1 MAKGRLG
8 NVLRHLRGLAGP
20 SADAAQ
26 GDGQLLRRFASGRD
40 EAAFAELV
48 RRHGGLVWAVC
59 RSILGHE
66 QDAEDAFQ
74 AAFLVLARR
83 AGSVR
88 RGDALAGWL
97 YGVACR
103 TALRARRSLAARARR
118 ERGATPGRPPEQPV
132 SEAAL
137 RELQALLHEEV
148 GRLPERC
155 RAPFVLCCLE
165 GRSRAEAAAQLGW
178 KEGTVSGRVA
188 EARDRLRQRLA
199 RRGVELPAA
208 LGLAALATRTAPAA
222 LAEAAV
228 RGALGFAAGEA
239 GAAPAR
245 AVRLADGVLRGLGGS
260 RAKALLALALLL
272 GVAASGVGLAGRQAS
287 EGQPTG
293 GGPPAAEAPGDER
306 RAGMDKYG
314 DPLPAGA
321 LARLGTMRFHHEGN
335 AESLAFSP
343 DRKLLAASSEDGCLH
358 LWDTATGREV
368 RRLRASPK
376 FPPFNHAPRQAVCF
390 SPDGKRVA
398 ALGADGAGTLWDV
411 ATGTPVARFRV
422 PADGGLLVPTPLHFA
437 PDGHTLLAAW
447 SEGGVG
453 APKSAAG
460 VAVIDAASGR
470 ELRRFGP
477 PRGAVHGLAVS
488 PDGQT
493 VALGMTNPPV
503 QLWDVARGTL
513 LRSLDG
519 QKDSDVQGL
528 AFSPD
533 GKTLAWGGQ
542 GRVVLTDVAGGQEVG
557 RLVTE
562 KEVASS
568 LAFTPDGKTL
578 VSDAPDCKV
587 RVWNVPS
594 RKQRLE
600 LDGRMWVGSAVA
612 LAPDGSTVA
621 QATTYSVIRLW
632 DLATGREL
640 FTDFAG
646 HDGRVLAIAFSP
658 DGRLLVSGDANQ
670 QVRLWDAAT
679 GKPLRALDA
688 VGGTLAFAPDG
699 RRFASASGNEPVR
712 YDEPPDETVR
722 VWDVDTGNEVFRLRH
737 RGAFQI
743 VRVAFTPDG
752 AGLLSLEAQTADNG
766 SRGSG
771 ALCRWDAGTGRH
783 RRRMPLGEPH
793 PRGAAF
799 SPDGRTLAV
808 GGAYEGKAALRI
820 LDVPSGREGPVL
832 DTQPDLVPTA
842 FSPDGRLLATQDWG
856 PGRIPNGKSKDAA
869 RVWEVATGKEVLR
882 LVGVGGL
889 VFSPDGRLVAAG
901 LGTPLDQPQDGPPR
915 VGIWEVATGKQVQEL
930 SGFGSAVSALAFAP
944 DGRRL
949 ASGLANGTV
958 LVWDV
963 SAAARAAQRPR
974 DLAPGDLDR
983 LWADLA
989 GDDAAR
995 AWAAVFAL
1003 AAAPEQA
1010 VAFLRPRLR
1019 PAAPCEPG
1027 RVRQLIAD
1035 LDSDQFD
1042 TREAASRELEKLG
1055 SEAETELRQAQA
1067 AGPSPEAG
1075 RRLEALL
1082 AGVRLVRSPEV
1093 VRQLRAVAALEAAG
1107 TPEARDV
1114 LEGPAG
1120 GAPEAR
1126 LTQDARASLERL
1138 TRRP

>member
-20 SADAAQ
+20 PADAAQ

-74 AAFLVLARR
+74 AAFFVLARR
-83 AGSVR
+83 AGSIR

-103 TALRARRSLAARARR
+103 TALRARRSLAAHARR
-118 ERGATPGRPPEQPV
+118 ERGASPGQPPEPPV

-222 LAEAAV
+222 LAEVTV

-272 GVAASGVGLAGRQAS
+272 GVAAAGAGVVARQ
-287 EGQPTG
+287 TG
-293 GGPPAAEAPGDER
+293 ERRPGDDPPAEAPGGER
-306 RAGMDKYG
+306 RAGTDRHG

-321 LARLGTMRFHHEGN
+321 LARLGTTRFHHDGE
-335 AESLAFSP
+335 AMSLAFSP
-343 DRKLLAASSEDGCLH
+343 DGKLLAATPADGLIH
-358 LWDTATGREV
+358 LWDAATGREV
-368 RRLRASPK
+368 RRLPADEQFLSGP
-376 FPPFNHAPRQAVCF
+376 AIDF
-390 SPDGKRVA
+390 SPDSRLLASLWGNN
-398 ALGADGAGTLWDV
+398 GTLWDV
-411 ATGTPVARFRV
+411 TTGKPAARFRV
-422 PADGGLLVPTPLHFA
+422 PTGSREAGIRGGATPFRFA
-437 PDGHTLLAAW
+437 PDGKTLLVARGEDEAG
-447 SEGGVG
+447 S
-453 APKSAAG
+453 G
-460 VAVIDAASGR
+460 VAVIDAAGGQV
-470 ELRRFGP
+470 LRHFGP
-477 PRGAVHGLAVS
+477 VRGKISGLALS
-488 PDGQT
+488 PDGT
-493 VALGMTNPPV
+493 MLALGTTAPSV

-513 LRSLDG
+513 LRDIAGEKDSAVHALAFAPDG
-519 QKDSDVQGL
+519 Q
-528 AFSPD
+528 
-533 GKTLAWGGQ
+533 TLAWGGS
-542 GRVVLTDVAGGQEVG
+542 GRIVLTDVASGQEVG

-568 LAFTPDGKTL
+568 LAFAPDGKTL

-587 RVWNVPS
+587 RVWDVPS

-600 LDGRMWVGSAVA
+600 LDGRMWVGTAVA
-612 LAPDGSTVA
+612 LAPDGATVA
-621 QATTYSVIRLW
+621 QGTTYSAIRLW
-632 DLATGREL
+632 DLATGRER

-646 HDGRVLAIAFSP
+646 HDGRITAVAFSP
-658 DGRLLVSGDANQ
+658 DGHLLVSGDANQ

-679 GKPLRALDA
+679 GEPRHTFPVA
-688 VGGTLAFAPDG
+688 GGTLAFSPDG
-699 RRFASASGNEPVR
+699 RRFASAPG
-712 YDEPPDETVR
+712 DEPLRWDQPADETVR
-722 VWDVDTGNEVFRLRH
+722 VWDVATGKELLRLRH
-737 RGAFQI
+737 PDTDQ
-743 VRVAFTPDG
+743 VRRVLFSLDDAT
-752 AGLLSLEAQTADNG
+752 LLSLEAKIEYDPSPG
-766 SRGSG
+766 SL
-771 ALCRWDAGTGRH
+771 ALDRWDAGSSRH
-783 RRRMPLGEPH
+783 LQRLSLDRRY
-793 PRGAAF
+793 PRG
-799 SPDGRTLAV
+799 V
-808 GGAYEGKAALRI
+808 
-820 LDVPSGREGPVL
+820 
-832 DTQPDLVPTA
+832 A
-842 FSPDGRLLATQDWG
+842 FSPDGRLLARGGSDDGKNPVRVLDLPSGREALVLEGRGSLRPETFSPDGRLLATRDWDPYG
-856 PGRIPNGKSKDAA
+856 MLTGKSKEAA
-869 RVWEVATGKEVLR
+869 RLWEVATGKEVLR
-882 LVGVGGL
+882 LVGAGGL

-901 LGTPLDQPQDGPPR
+901 LGTPPDQPEDWPSRIG
-915 VGIWEVATGKQVQEL
+915 VWEVATGKQVQEL
-930 SGFGSAVSALAFAP
+930 SGVGSSVSALAFAP

-949 ASGLANGTV
+949 ASGLFNGTV

-963 SAAARAAQRPR
+963 SAAARAARRPR
-974 DLAPGDLDR
+974 DLAPGNLDR

-989 GDDAAR
+989 GDDATR

-1019 PAAPCEPG
+1019 PAAPREPG
-1027 RVRQLIAD
+1027 HIRKLIAD
-1035 LDSDQFD
+1035 LDSDRFD
-1042 TREAASRELEKLG
+1042 VREAASRELEKLG

-1114 LEGPAG
+1114 LEGLAG

-1126 LTQDARASLERL
+1126 LTQEARAARERQ
-1138 TRRP
+1138 TRGPTPAP